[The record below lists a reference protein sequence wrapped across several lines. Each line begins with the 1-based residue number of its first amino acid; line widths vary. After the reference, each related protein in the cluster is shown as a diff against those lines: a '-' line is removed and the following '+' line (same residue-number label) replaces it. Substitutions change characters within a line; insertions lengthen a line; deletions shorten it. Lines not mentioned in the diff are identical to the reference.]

1 MARKVRLRNP
11 PVTEAPAESVSAETL
26 PASPAERLPARLRE
40 RPYEY
45 RFFQAVRLLNLLLAP
60 RPPAGRFASP
70 AAEAARFSSHQ
81 TLSFPPAEIRSL
93 ELGGDAPAA
102 LSVNCFGVS
111 GPAGEMPV
119 VFTSYVI
126 ERQTAGDHA
135 LAAFLDLFNHR
146 LISLLY
152 RSWEKHRFQFPYE
165 RGESEGLDRYLPHFY
180 GMGTPGLEGRLE
192 AVSDESLKFY
202 TGILAQ
208 SPRSASALERL
219 LEDYFEVP
227 VEVVQFVGQW
237 RKLDEAAQCRLE
249 DDAEMAPSSRL
260 GLGAVAGDEVWDPQ
274 STARLRLGPLPL
286 ARYLE
291 FLPGGPAFQ
300 ALASLARFFSRGEVD
315 FQVQLVLKREEAP
328 GVCLGADGADA
339 PQLGWVSWIKNQ
351 PMGRD
356 PEDALFEL

>member
-11 PVTEAPAESVSAETL
+11 ALKSSVKAPSPRSDPAE
-26 PASPAERLPARLRE
+26 PQAERLPGRMRE
-40 RPYEY
+40 QPFDY
-45 RFFQAVRLLNLLLAP
+45 RFYQAVRLLNRLLAP
-60 RPPAGRFASP
+60 REPAGRFASP
-70 AAEAARFSSHQ
+70 SAEAVRFHSHQ
-81 TLSFPPAEIRSL
+81 TLAFPPSEVRSL
-93 ELGGDAPAA
+93 EVPEDGPASM
-102 LSVNCFGVS
+102 SVNCFGVS

-126 ERQTAGDHA
+126 ERQVHGDNT

-146 LISLLY
+146 LVSLLY

-180 GMGTPGLEGRLE
+180 GMGTPGLAERLD
-192 AVSDESLKFY
+192 VSDDSLKFY
-202 TGILAQ
+202 TGLLSQ
-208 SPRSASALERL
+208 SPRSASALQRL

-227 VEVVQFVGQW
+227 VEVVQFIGQW
-237 RKLDEAAQCRLE
+237 RALDESAQCRLE
-249 DDAEMAPSSRL
+249 DDAELAPSSRL

-274 STARLRLGPLPL
+274 STARLRLGPLTL
-286 ARYLE
+286 AQYLE
-291 FLPGGPAFQ
+291 FLPGGGAFK
-300 ALASLARFFSRGEVD
+300 ALSSLARFFSRGEVD

-328 GVCLGADGADA
+328 GVRLGDEGASA
-339 PQLGWVSWIKNQ
+339 ARLGWVSWIKNQ